1 MDTARCSIRV
11 RAHAT
16 SGWLNNQTTFSNS
29 IISILA
35 ETVRSS
41 GLCLFL
47 LNSCSPACSCVLP
60 SPASILHVYI
70 CQLQLLM
77 NSLITSILHVYTYI
91 YMSATALDKQF
102 NNFHFTRTYIYN
114 LLYMVRCFTLRPDY
128 MSDYRLWQ
136 PAPFCSA
143 CRSSALVFCFAMPLP
158 STPLLISIIEHKSES
173 LRQFLLCRH
182 AFMVDLYVK

>member
-1 MDTARCSIRV
+1 MCVAQPRIHFARIYMSV
-11 RAHAT
+11 T
-16 SGWLNNQTTFSNS
+16 TLDEQLNNLQFM
-29 IISILA
+29 
-35 ETVRSS
+35 R
-41 GLCLFL
+41 
-47 LNSCSPACSCVLP
+47 
-60 SPASILHVYI
+60 VY
-70 CQLQLLM
+70 
-77 NSLITSILHVYTYI
+77 V

-136 PAPFCSA
+136 PAPLCSA

-158 STPLLISIIEHKSES
+158 STPLLISIIEQKSES

-182 AFMVDLYVK
+182 AFMVEFIRKITKKPLFTMYKYKFFNENVGCFMKNI